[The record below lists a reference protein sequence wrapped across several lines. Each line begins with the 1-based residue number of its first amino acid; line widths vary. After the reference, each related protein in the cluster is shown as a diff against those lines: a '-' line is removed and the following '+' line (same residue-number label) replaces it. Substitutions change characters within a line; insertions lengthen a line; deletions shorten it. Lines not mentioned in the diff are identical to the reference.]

1 MTDNFG
7 RQIDYMR
14 VSLTDRCNYRCVYCM
29 GDDGI
34 EKKSHD
40 DILSLE
46 RVFDVI
52 RAFVNVGGKKI
63 RFTGGEPFVRKG
75 AADLIRKTKSSFP
88 DCTVAITTNGVFL
101 PAYIEEIKNSVDA
114 INISIDS
121 LDPDVYARVTRGGR
135 LSDALEGLRVA
146 KEKTSAEIKINAVL
160 MKDVNDKEIRA
171 FADFGRER
179 GVRVRFI
186 ETMPFRD
193 DVSLKKYMIT
203 SEKIIGECGLIF
215 HENDNNARYYLFPD
229 GAEIGFI
236 SALSHKFCADC
247 NRIRLTADGKLL
259 PCLHGNREVD
269 LKPYFDDN
277 NIENAFKVAIMQKPK
292 SHNIDRGDLQKRSM
306 NRIGG

>member
-88 DCTVAITTNGVFL
+88 GCTVAITTNGVLL
-101 PAYIEEIKNSVDA
+101 PAYIEEIKNCVDA

-146 KEKTSAEIKINAVL
+146 
-160 MKDVNDKEIRA
+160 
-171 FADFGRER
+171 
-179 GVRVRFI
+179 
-186 ETMPFRD
+186 
-193 DVSLKKYMIT
+193 
-203 SEKIIGECGLIF
+203 
-215 HENDNNARYYLFPD
+215 
-229 GAEIGFI
+229 
-236 SALSHKFCADC
+236 
-247 NRIRLTADGKLL
+247 
-259 PCLHGNREVD
+259 
-269 LKPYFDDN
+269 
-277 NIENAFKVAIMQKPK
+277 
-292 SHNIDRGDLQKRSM
+292 
-306 NRIGG
+306 

>member
-1 MTDNFG
+1 MTDKFG

-29 GDDGI
+29 GNEGI

-46 RVFDVI
+46 RIFDVI

-75 AADLIRKTKSSFP
+75 AADLIRKTKSAFP
-88 DCTVAITTNGVFL
+88 DCTVAITTNGVLL

-135 LSDALEGLRVA
+135 LSDALDGLRVA
-146 KEKTSAEIKINAVL
+146 KENTFAEIKINAVL
-160 MKDVNDKEIRA
+160 MKDVNDGEVRA

-193 DVSLKKYMIT
+193 NASLKKYMIS
-203 SEKIIGECGLIF
+203 SEKIIGEYGLAF
-215 HENDNNARYYLFPD
+215 HESDNNARYYLFPD
-229 GAEIGFI
+229 GTEIGFI

-259 PCLHGNREVD
+259 PCLHGNREID

-277 NIENAFKVAIMQKPK
+277 DIENAFKVAIMQKPK
-292 SHNIDRGDLQKRSM
+292 SHNIDRGDLQQRSM
-306 NRIGG
+306 NSIGG